1 MTAQFKAPKYE
12 PQPVRMA
19 EIPFSGT
26 VAAGAY
32 LTLVTSKIMYPYRV
46 IRVKMFF
53 PAVAA
58 NLISHRWYVSPNPT
72 TSITDWP
79 ADTNLFGR
87 ESPTATFI
95 GSSLIRQVAANV
107 EVREVGTYLKFSTLN
122 GLGVAYTV
130 NGSITIEEIKA

>member
-12 PQPVRMA
+12 PPAKRLA

-58 NLISHRWYVSPNPT
+58 NLVSHRWYVALNPVV
-72 TSITDWP
+72 SVTDWP

-95 GSSLIRQVAANV
+95 GQSLIRQVAANV
-107 EVREVGTYLKFSTLN
+107 KVEEIGTYLKFSTFN
-122 GLGVAYTV
+122 GLGVAYV
-130 NGSITIEEIKA
+130 ANGSITIEEV

>member
-12 PQPVRMA
+12 PQPRRMV
-19 EIPFSGT
+19 EIPFNGT

-32 LTLVTSKIMYPYRV
+32 LTLVTSKIMYKYR
-46 IRVKMFF
+46 ITMVKMFF
-53 PAVAA
+53 TAVAN
-58 NLISHRWYVSPNPT
+58 NLVQHRWYVAGAPGVSV
-72 TSITDWP
+72 TDWP
-79 ADTNLFGR
+79 ADTNIFAR

-107 EVREVGTYLKFSTLN
+107 EVREEGTYIKFSTFN

-130 NGSITIEEIKA
+130 NGSITIEEL

>member
-1 MTAQFKAPKYE
+1 
-12 PQPVRMA
+12 MA

-26 VAAGAY
+26 VAAGGY

-53 PAVAA
+53 PAAA
-58 NLISHRWYVSPNPT
+58 LNLVSHRWYVALNPT
-72 TSITDWP
+72 VSVTDWP

-107 EVREVGTYLKFSTLN
+107 EVREIGTYLKFSTLN
-122 GLGVAYTV
+122 GLGVAYV
-130 NGSITIEEIKA
+130 ANGSITIEEIKI